1 MTYEES
7 VKYLYKIAGFA
18 KKSSLDDINYYL
30 QQLGN
35 PQEGLKFVH
44 VAGTN
49 GKGSVCAFL
58 EAVLQEHGKTTASF
72 TSPHLVRVNERIR
85 L

>member
-58 EAVLQEHGKTTASF
+58 AGAWKNNSIIYVTALSQ
-72 TSPHLVRVNERIR
+72 S
-85 L
+85 